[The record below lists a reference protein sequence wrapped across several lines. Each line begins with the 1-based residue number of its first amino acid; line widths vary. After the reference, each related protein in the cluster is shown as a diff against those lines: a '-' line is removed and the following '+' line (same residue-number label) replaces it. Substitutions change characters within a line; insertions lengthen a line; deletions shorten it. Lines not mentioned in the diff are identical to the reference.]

1 MCVKAQK
8 LIATIADWLTGSRRY
23 PTMTNITTLRPGER
37 FMFKNF
43 EWVCLDPNHPDG
55 GVLAIMAEPW
65 AKDVK
70 FCPSDKFA
78 DEKGN
83 WNNYRTSNVRG
94 ILSDMANAVF
104 EGKSLLPHTVDLVAD
119 NGDRAY
125 GTVHDDVFI
134 LTCDEYRKYRDYI
147 PHYDSW
153 IWTATPWYCGDK
165 DSGTDYADSVRAVYT
180 EDLLN
185 NHYACNSFAVV
196 PACILDPA
204 SLNLRQSMAYV
215 EEVSE

>member
-1 MCVKAQK
+1 
-8 LIATIADWLTGSRRY
+8 
-23 PTMTNITTLRPGER
+23 MTNITTLRPGEH
-37 FMFKNF
+37 FMFKDF

-55 GVLAIMAEPW
+55 GVLAIMAKPW
-65 AKDVK
+65 KENAK
-70 FCPSDKFA
+70 FCPDKWCT

-83 WNNYRTSNVRG
+83 WNNYRTSAVRMDLTNAFADVLG
-94 ILSDMANAVF
+94 DNILLH
-104 EGKSLLPHTVDLVAD
+104 KVDLVAD

-125 GTVHDDVFI
+125 GTVQDFAFI

-153 IWTATPWYCGDK
+153 IWTATPWFCGYK
-165 DSGTDYADSVRAVYT
+165 DSDTGCGAAMVCAADIGDRFGCVCACFNGAV
-180 EDLLN
+180 
-185 NHYACNSFAVV
+185 A
-196 PACILDPA
+196 PACILNSK

>member
-1 MCVKAQK
+1 
-8 LIATIADWLTGSRRY
+8 
-23 PTMTNITTLRPGER
+23 MTNITTLRPGEH

-43 EWVCLDPNHPDG
+43 DWVCLDPNYLDC

-94 ILSDMANAVF
+94 ILSDMANAVL
-104 EGKSLLPHTVDLVAD
+104 ERKSLLPHTVDLVAD
-119 NGDRAY
+119 SGDRAY
-125 GTVHDDVFI
+125 GTVQDNVFI
-134 LTCDEYRKYRDYI
+134 LTCDEYRKYREFI
-147 PHYDSW
+147 PHYDVW
-153 IWTATPWYCGDK
+153 IWTATPWWCGDK
-165 DSGTDYADSVRAVYT
+165 DSDTGFADGVLGVGHAGRLYYYGAHDGGSVA
-180 EDLLN
+180 
-185 NHYACNSFAVV
+185 
-196 PACILDPA
+196 PACILNLDA
-204 SLNLRQSMAYV
+204 LNLRQSMACV

>member
-1 MCVKAQK
+1 
-8 LIATIADWLTGSRRY
+8 
-23 PTMTNITTLRPGER
+23 MTDITTLRPGEH

-55 GVLAIMAEPW
+55 GLLAIMSEPW
-65 AKDVK
+65 AKEVK
-70 FCPSDKFA
+70 FCPSAKFA
-78 DEKGN
+78 DLKGN

-94 ILSDMANAVF
+94 ILSDMANSVF
-104 EGKSLLPHTVDLVAD
+104 DKESLLLHTVDLVAD

-125 GTVHDDVFI
+125 GTALDFVFI

-147 PHYDSW
+147 PHYGRW
-153 IWTATPWYCGDK
+153 IWTATPWCCEC
-165 DSGTDYADSVRAVYT
+165 VRGVSMDGQLYNYNSDNNGAV
-180 EDLLN
+180 
-185 NHYACNSFAVV
+185 A
-196 PACILDPA
+196 PACILNPK

>member
-1 MCVKAQK
+1 
-8 LIATIADWLTGSRRY
+8 
-23 PTMTNITTLRPGER
+23 MTNITTMRSGEH
-37 FMFKNF
+37 FMFKNC

-70 FCPSDKFA
+70 FCPDEQYV

-104 EGKSLLPHTVDLVAD
+104 EKKSLLSHTVDLVAD
-119 NGDRAY
+119 NGDKAY
-125 GTVHDDVFI
+125 GTVKDLVFI

-147 PHYDSW
+147 PHYDSCNSC
-153 IWTATPWYCGDK
+153 IWTATPWYCGYENSDTGCA
-165 DSGTDYADSVRAVYT
+165 SIGRSVDDIDGRFSYFSAY
-180 EDLLN
+180 LN
-185 NHYACNSFAVV
+185 GAIA
-196 PACILDPA
+196 PACVLNPK
-204 SLNLRQSMAYV
+204 SLNLHQNMAYV
-215 EEVSE
+215 EEISE

>member
-1 MCVKAQK
+1 
-8 LIATIADWLTGSRRY
+8 
-23 PTMTNITTLRPGER
+23 MTNITTMRPGEH

-55 GVLAIMAEPW
+55 GVLAIMAKPW
-65 AKDVK
+65 AEEVK
-70 FCPSDKFA
+70 FCPDERYA

-83 WNNYRTSNVRG
+83 WNNYKT
-94 ILSDMANAVF
+94 
-104 EGKSLLPHTVDLVAD
+104 SLLHKEVLGLVKVIGNDNLILHEVDLVAD

-125 GTVHDDVFI
+125 NTVTVMDDVFI

-147 PHYDSW
+147 PYYNNW

-165 DSGTDYADSVRAVYT
+165 DSDTGCAYYVCSVCAEGRLEENDACDSGAV
-180 EDLLN
+180 
-185 NHYACNSFAVV
+185 A
-196 PACILDPA
+196 PACILNPK

>member
-1 MCVKAQK
+1 
-8 LIATIADWLTGSRRY
+8 
-23 PTMTNITTLRPGER
+23 MTNITTLRPGEH

-55 GVLAIMAEPW
+55 GVLAITAKPW
-65 AKDVK
+65 ANDVK

-125 GTVHDDVFI
+125 GTVVDLVFI
-134 LTCDEYRKYRDYI
+134 LTCDEYRKYREFI
-147 PHYDSW
+147 PHYNDW
-153 IWTATPWYCGDK
+153 IWTATPWWCGDK
-165 DSGTDYADSVRAVYT
+165 DSNAGNVRFVNAAGQLDSDYACGGGSVAT
-180 EDLLN
+180 
-185 NHYACNSFAVV
+185 
-196 PACILDPA
+196 ACILNPA
-204 SLNLRQSMAYV
+204 SLNLRQSMAFV
-215 EEVSE
+215 EEASE

>member
-1 MCVKAQK
+1 
-8 LIATIADWLTGSRRY
+8 
-23 PTMTNITTLRPGER
+23 MTNITTLRPGER
-37 FMFKNF
+37 FMFKGY
-43 EWVCLDPNHPDG
+43 EWICLEPNHPDG
-55 GVLAIMAEPW
+55 GVLAIMAKPW

-104 EGKSLLPHTVDLVAD
+104 KGKSLLPHTVDLVAD

-125 GTVHDDVFI
+125 GTVQDFVFI

-153 IWTATPWYCGDK
+153 IFTATPWYCGDK
-165 DSGTDYADSVRAVYT
+165 DSDTGIAHSVRCVDTEGQLNSYYAYSSGAV
-180 EDLLN
+180 
-185 NHYACNSFAVV
+185 A
-196 PACILDPA
+196 PACILNPK
-204 SLNLRQSMAYV
+204 SLNLRQSVAYV

>member
-1 MCVKAQK
+1 
-8 LIATIADWLTGSRRY
+8 
-23 PTMTNITTLRPGER
+23 MTNITTLRPGEH

-43 EWVCLDPNHPDG
+43 EWVCLDPNHQDG
-55 GVLAIMAEPW
+55 GVLAIMAKLW

-70 FCPSDKFA
+70 FCPSDKFS

-104 EGKSLLPHTVDLVAD
+104 GRESLLRHNVDLVAD

-125 GTVHDDVFI
+125 GTAQDFVFI
-134 LTCDEYRKYRDYI
+134 LTCDEYRKSRDYI

-153 IWTATPWYCGDK
+153 IWTATPWYCGEKGSDTGHAEYVRCVNANGK
-165 DSGTDYADSVRAVYT
+165 LYYDVAYRSYAVA
-180 EDLLN
+180 
-185 NHYACNSFAVV
+185 
-196 PACILDPA
+196 PACVLNPEF
-204 SLNLRQSMAYV
+204 LNLCKGMAYV
-215 EEVSE
+215 EELSE

>member
-1 MCVKAQK
+1 
-8 LIATIADWLTGSRRY
+8 
-23 PTMTNITTLRPGER
+23 MTNITTLRPGEH
-37 FMFKNF
+37 FMFKGF

-55 GVLAIMAEPW
+55 GVLAIMAKPW

-70 FCPSDKFA
+70 FCPSDKFTDKKFCPSCLFA

-83 WNNYRTSNVRG
+83 MNNYRTSNVRG

-104 EGKSLLPHTVDLVAD
+104 DKESLLRHNVDLVAD

-125 GTVHDDVFI
+125 GTVQDFVFI

-147 PHYDSW
+147 PHYDNW
-153 IWTATPWYCGDK
+153 IWTATPVYCGDK
-165 DSGTDYADSVRAVYT
+165 DSDSGIASGGVASYIRCVNT
-180 EDLLN
+180 ED
-185 NHYACNSFAVV
+185 YFSACGTSLKNAVV
-196 PACILDPA
+196 PACILNPK
-204 SLNLRQSMAYV
+204 SLNLRQSMAFV

>member
-1 MCVKAQK
+1 
-8 LIATIADWLTGSRRY
+8 
-23 PTMTNITTLRPGER
+23 MTNITTLHPGEH
-37 FMFKNF
+37 FMFKTF

-65 AKDVK
+65 ARDVK

-83 WNNYRTSNVRG
+83 RNNYRTSNVRG

-104 EGKSLLPHTVDLVAD
+104 KRKNLLSHTVDLVSD

-125 GTVHDDVFI
+125 GTVHDFVFI
-134 LTCDEYRKYRDYI
+134 LTCDEYRKYREFI

-153 IWTATPWYCGDK
+153 VWTATPWYCGDK
-165 DSGTDYADSVRAVYT
+165 DSATGAASYVRCVNVYGQFGGDNEYIGGAV
-180 EDLLN
+180 
-185 NHYACNSFAVV
+185 A
-196 PACILDPA
+196 PACILNPK